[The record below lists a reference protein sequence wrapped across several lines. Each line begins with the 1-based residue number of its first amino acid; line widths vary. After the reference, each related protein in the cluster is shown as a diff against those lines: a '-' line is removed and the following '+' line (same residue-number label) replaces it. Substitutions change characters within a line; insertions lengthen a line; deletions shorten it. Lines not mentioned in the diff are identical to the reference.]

1 MTRNNQAKKIEEL
14 KTINKTK
21 MKKESKIKEKPKTN
35 PYGSNQYVMDPRQK
49 QCWDLYINPKSKT
62 FGNAYRSAI
71 KAGYEDGTARQITT
85 FDWFN
90 EKCRRLN
97 LLNKAERNLD
107 KILDLP
113 LEDKANVVLDASK
126 FIAKTLG
133 KDEGYSDRSELTGKD
148 GERLLLTEEQ
158 IRTLKEKLINESKRN
173 TTAR

>member
-1 MTRNNQAKKIEEL
+1 
-14 KTINKTK
+14 

-35 PYGSNQYVMDPRQK
+35 PMGANQYVMDPRQK

-62 FGNAYRSAI
+62 FGNATQSAI
-71 KAGYEDGTARQITT
+71 KAGYTKGTANMITT
-85 FDWFN
+85 EDWF
-90 EKCRRLN
+90 KGKLRRLN

-107 KILDLP
+107 KIMDLP

-148 GERLLLTEEQ
+148 GESLLLTEEQ
-158 IRTLKEKLINESKRN
+158 INTLKDKLIKEKRWQKKQYN
-173 TTAR
+173 KF

>member
-1 MTRNNQAKKIEEL
+1 MK
-14 KTINKTK
+14 NK
-21 MKKESKIKEKPKTN
+21 SKIKEKPKTN
-35 PYGSNQYVMDPRQK
+35 PNGANQYQLDPRQK
-49 QCWDLYINPKSKT
+49 LCWDFYVNPKSET
-62 FGNAYRSAI
+62 FGNAYQSAM
-71 KAGYEDGTARQITT
+71 KAGYKDGSSKQITT
-85 FDWFN
+85 ENWFL

-148 GERLLLTEEQ
+148 GERLLLSEEQ
-158 IRTLKEKLINESKRN
+158 INTLKEKLINESKRN
-173 TTAR
+173 TATRKD

>member
-1 MTRNNQAKKIEEL
+1 
-14 KTINKTK
+14 
-21 MKKESKIKEKPKTN
+21 MKKESKTKNKSKTN
-35 PYGSNQYVMDPRQK
+35 PNGANQYQLDPRQK
-49 QCWDLYINPKSKT
+49 LCWDFYVNPKSET
-62 FGNAYRSAI
+62 FGNAYQSAM
-71 KAGYEDGTARQITT
+71 KAGYKDGSSKQITT
-85 FDWFN
+85 ENWFL

-148 GERLLLTEEQ
+148 GESLLLTEEQ
-158 IRTLKEKLINESKRN
+158 IKTLRDKLIKEKPHSESKRN
-173 TTAR
+173 TKTRKD